1 MFSKLI
7 DKIKL
12 RNRKMALVARCNEDV
27 QKDEEL
33 PLEMKIS
40 VAYDNDVY
48 KIEIDDYMSISEYF
62 EQMAIADTWG
72 VNEHIG
78 NSVLWNSRKQKI
90 NKGIIYVVLVDNR
103 TYNFL
108 LKDDE
113 VIVDERINVDGDIT
127 ERVVSYY
134 SECDDYD
141 FVKYKHDKTG
151 DTYYTMYYSKNG
163 FSLKTL
169 EFSKEE
175 AFREIAGE
183 ISRVDDISGIRS
195 IIDVDSLRQV
205 ILSDLVPSS
214 SDNELKK
221 TL

>member
-12 RNRKMALVARCNEDV
+12 RNRKMALVVRGSEAAQKVED
-27 QKDEEL
+27 L

-40 VAYDNDVY
+40 VTYDNDVY

-90 NKGIIYVVLVDNR
+90 NKGIIYVVLIDNR

-134 SECDDYD
+134 SESDDYD

-163 FSLKTL
+163 FPLKTL

-175 AFREIAGE
+175 AFSEIAGE
-183 ISRVDDISGIRS
+183 LSRVDDISGIRS
-195 IIDVDSLRQV
+195 IIDVESLKQN

-214 SDNELKK
+214 SGNELKK